1 MCQHKMLNL
10 KFSQIR
16 FKTSNLFFSSQ
27 KRNCNAEQCMPFSWK
42 IICQHASF
50 VKILARFYLVFH
62 EAATGPLS
70 SGWRVKHYLH
80 FIVTFRNH
88 KTTRWNIIGVK
99 RDRENKVVVWNI
111 TKQKRFKGGQLDE
124 VKRSLVII
132 SVWQISTNVFDCFSS
147 PVIRE
152 QFWFLDFCLTTFKW
166 GMMENLLLVIF
177 QCIRVYGKKVNKWLF
192 MSNNIFTEHLLP

>member
-1 MCQHKMLNL
+1 MCQHIMLNL
-10 KFSQIR
+10 KFNQIR
-16 FKTSNLFFSSQ
+16 YKTSNLFFSSQ

-50 VKILARFYLVFH
+50 VEILARFYLVFH

-70 SGWRVKHYLH
+70 SRWRVKHYLH

-88 KTTRWNIIGVK
+88 KTTRWSIIGVK

-132 SVWQISTNVFDCFSS
+132 SVWQISTNVFVCFSS
-147 PVIRE
+147 PVITE
-152 QFWFLDFCLTTFKW
+152 TILMSGLLFDNFQVGDDGKFAVSDFSMYS
-166 GMMENLLLVIF
+166 GV
-177 QCIRVYGKKVNKWLF
+177 R
-192 MSNNIFTEHLLP
+192 